1 MVETLGG
8 RLSPKKSF
16 QDVPEDGRC
25 EIRSNAPGGK
35 GDAVRTRRRVV
46 RKLEG
51 SGDLFEGWEGG
62 KIGIDLTVV
71 SPSKTSCADVSRGTL
86 PETRTEG
93 RPLPPP
99 PPTLT

>member
-25 EIRSNAPGGK
+25 EIRSSAPGGK

-62 KIGIDLTVV
+62 KVGIDLTVV
-71 SPSKTSCADVSRGTL
+71 VLQKLRAPTRVWGRLQRGGQKVDPSP
-86 PETRTEG
+86 PF
-93 RPLPPP
+93 PP
-99 PPTLT
+99 